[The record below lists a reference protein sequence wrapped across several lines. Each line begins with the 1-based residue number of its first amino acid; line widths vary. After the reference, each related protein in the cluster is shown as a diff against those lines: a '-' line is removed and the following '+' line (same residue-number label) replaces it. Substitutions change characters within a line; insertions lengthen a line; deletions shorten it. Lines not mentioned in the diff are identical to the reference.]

1 MIVQLELWHLIT
13 LLLAFFSFVGAV
25 IKFLFVQFEKRQET
39 EKKAQ
44 AELHAAER
52 VSQAEREAAQQAHWD
67 KRFSTLEESAGGWQK
82 IERELLELKAALP
95 LNYVLRDDDIRRQSI
110 IEAKIDGLAK
120 RFEDSIIRG
129 GVFHG

>member
-1 MIVQLELWHLIT
+1 MIVQVELWQLIT
-13 LLLAFFSFVGAV
+13 LLLAFFSFVGTV
-25 IKFLFVQFEKRQET
+25 VKFLFVQFEKRQAA
-39 EKKAQ
+39 EKKVQ
-44 AELHAAER
+44 AE
-52 VSQAEREAAQQAHWD
+52 SEAKQQAHWD
-67 KRFSTLEESAGGWQK
+67 KRFSALEESAGGWQK

>member
-1 MIVQLELWHLIT
+1 MIVQVELWQLIT
-13 LLLAFFSFVGAV
+13 LLLAFFSFVGTV
-25 IKFLFVQFEKRQET
+25 VKFLFVQFEKRQAA
-39 EKKAQ
+39 EKKVQ
-44 AELHAAER
+44 AE
-52 VSQAEREAAQQAHWD
+52 SEAKQQAHWD